1 MAHPISTA
9 TVEAEHGTSYKY
21 LYCIGK
27 SWHILLIPLLYW
39 QIMAHP
45 INTATVLA
53 DYGTSY

>member
-45 INTATVLA
+45 INTATV
-53 DYGTSY
+53 